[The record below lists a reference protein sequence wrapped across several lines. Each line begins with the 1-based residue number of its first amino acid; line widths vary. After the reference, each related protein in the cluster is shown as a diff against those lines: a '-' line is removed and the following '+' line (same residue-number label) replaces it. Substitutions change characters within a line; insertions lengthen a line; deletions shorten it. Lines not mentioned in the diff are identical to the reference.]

1 MPPMKTAFFT
11 ICSRN
16 YLAYALTLRE
26 SLLAAEPDRD
36 FIIFLADEAVGSNEL
51 AGIKTIAVAELGRPE
66 IASMA
71 LRYSIMEFNTAIKPF
86 CFEHLFRKMDFEAAI
101 YLDPDIEVFHPLTQ
115 VHEALQAGASCIL
128 TPHILEPLEDEFL
141 PSDLD
146 ILKCGT
152 FNLGFAAFARTA
164 ESEDFISWWAKRLI
178 DHCFADIEHGLFVD
192 QKFVEFAPSFIRALH
207 VLRDPGHNV
216 AYWNLAHRTV
226 EKSGNA
232 WQVNGQPLVF
242 FHFSGI
248 APGRPE
254 LLSKHQNRFQTTNEA
269 GVKDLVEAY
278 LDKLSAHSHATW
290 SKVPYAFNAG
300 PDGQKIPD
308 TIRRHLAIRNTINAP
323 LSPSDVAYWNAPS
336 ERVDQVSGAV
346 ITRLMLALYESRPD
360 LRTDFPLST
369 GQGRRSF
376 HAWFLAYGGKEYGLS
391 DVWIEAAL
399 ASSLLRSP
407 ALSRHLARL
416 RLGLA
421 RLRRRIFGS

>member
-1 MPPMKTAFFT
+1 MRAMKTAFFT

-26 SLLAAEPDRD
+26 SLLAAEPDHELV
-36 FIIFLADEAVGSNEL
+36 IFLADEAVGSNEL

-66 IASMA
+66 IAAMA

-86 CFEHLFRKMDFEAAI
+86 CFQHLFRKMDFEAAI

-128 TPHILEPLEDEFL
+128 TPHILEPLEGEFL

-152 FNLGFAAFARTA
+152 FNLGFAAFARTPEA
-164 ESEDFISWWAKRLI
+164 EDFLSWWARRLV
-178 DHCFADIEHGLFVD
+178 DHCFSDIEHGLFVD
-192 QKFVEFAPSFIRALH
+192 QKFVEFAPSFIAALQ
-207 VLRDPGHNV
+207 VLRHPGYNV
-216 AYWNLAHRTV
+216 AYWNLTHRTV

-232 WQVNGQPLVF
+232 LQVNGHPLVF

-254 LLSKHQNRFQTTNEA
+254 MLSKHQDRFQSSNEA
-269 GVKDLVEAY
+269 GVRGLVEAY
-278 LDKLSAHSHATW
+278 LGKLNDHGHATW

-308 TIRRHLAIRNTINAP
+308 TLRRHLAIRNTIDAP
-323 LSPSDVAYWNAPS
+323 LSPSDAAYWNAPS
-336 ERVDQVSGAV
+336 ERVDQVSGTV
-346 ITRLMLALYESRPD
+346 ITRLMLSIYESRPD

-369 GQGRRSF
+369 APGRRNY
-376 HAWFLAYGGKEYGLS
+376 HAWFLAYGAGEYGLP
-391 DVWIEAAL
+391 DVWIRAAL
-399 ASSLLRSP
+399 ARSTLRSP
-407 ALSRHLARL
+407 AISRRLARL
-416 RLGLA
+416 RSALA
-421 RLRRRIFGS
+421 RLKRRMRGE